1 MDNIVL
7 YYFVVVQ
14 TVAPYILTDTG
25 LASPQLLGTNS
36 TIANNVFGTAEKAF
50 FAYLNL

>member
-1 MDNIVL
+1 MDNMVL

-14 TVAPYILTDTG
+14 TVATYILTATG
-25 LASPQLLGTNS
+25 FAFPQLSGANF

>member
-14 TVAPYILTDTG
+14 TVASYILTATG
-25 LASPQLLGTNS
+25 LAFPQLPSTNP

>member
-7 YYFVVVQ
+7 YYFIVVQ
-14 TVAPYILTDTG
+14 TVAAYILTATS
-25 LASPQLLGTNS
+25 LAFPQLFGANP
-36 TIANNVFGTAEKAF
+36 TIANNVFGSAEKAF